1 MELSSLKT
9 EKYISYVTKTRY
21 FGLILKTFQASLKM
35 LTEEDLENYDLSQ
48 ENADAVINVELS
60 E

>member
-1 MELSSLKT
+1 
-9 EKYISYVTKTRY
+9 
-21 FGLILKTFQASLKM
+21 M